1 VNNEDALGEAIYRKK
16 RNADDLSED
25 FGDLS
30 ARTRRGITKK
40 RESGDFG
47 DFSVRK
53 KRGIA
58 KKREAGGFEDFIA
71 RKPMACVVDFGDF
84 IYRKKRTAML
94 ESHETMDWSAD
105 QNFRLR
111 SRSWHRISFGA
122 GPDVWAASQGHG
134 PGFRNDHPRFFLR
147 SS

>member
-1 VNNEDALGEAIYRKK
+1 VNNEDALGEAIHRKK

-58 KKREAGGFEDFIA
+58 KKR
-71 RKPMACVVDFGDF
+71 KPAVL
-84 IYRKKRTAML
+84 KTLLPASL
-94 ESHETMDWSAD
+94 
-105 QNFRLR
+105 
-111 SRSWHRISFGA
+111 WHVLLIS
-122 GPDVWAASQGHG
+122 VT
-134 PGFRNDHPRFFLR
+134 
-147 SS
+147 

>member
-1 VNNEDALGEAIYRKK
+1 MNNEDALGEAIHRKK

-71 RKPMACVVDFGDF
+71 RKPMACVVDFGDL

-94 ESHETMDWSAD
+94 ESRDNGLVRRPKLTSQVSVLASNKFWCRDRTFGPRLKAMGPVFETII
-105 QNFRLR
+105 L
-111 SRSWHRISFGA
+111 
-122 GPDVWAASQGHG
+122 
-134 PGFRNDHPRFFLR
+134 GF
-147 SS
+147 S